1 MAALNFPNSP
11 SNGDTYSANGSTF
24 TYNGTAWEKS
34 DPGFVTLSNNTN
46 NRVIT
51 ATGASN
57 LNGEANLTFDGST
70 LNVTG
75 SLTCDGLVV
84 DGTFKQ
90 SNGTGVL
97 TIQDDNNTGNANV
110 NYVEGTDSANNQKW
124 YIGHANTG
132 NQDLYINNA
141 AGGQI
146 RFRSS
151 NADRIIMQAAGHFV
165 PQTNNSIDL
174 GSSSNRWRNLYIND
188 LQLSNEARKDG
199 GGNDVDGTWG
209 NYTIQ
214 EGETNLYLINN
225 RNGKKYKFN
234 LTEVD

>member
-34 DPGFVTLSNNTN
+34 DPGFVTVSNNTN
-46 NRVIT
+46 NRVVT
-51 ATGASN
+51 ATGGSN

-70 LNVTG
+70 LDVTG
-75 SLTCDGLVV
+75 EVQCTSLDV
-84 DGTFKQ
+84 
-90 SNGTGVL
+90 NGTANISGTTVFQGDVGIGNTTPGNSFDNGKSLALGDNDTGIRQNGDGVL
-97 TIQDDNNTGNANV
+97 ELWSNNAQCFRVNNTGNLS
-110 NYVEGTDSANNQKW
+110 YKTLSP
-124 YIGHANTG
+124 
-132 NQDLYINNA
+132 
-141 AGGQI
+141 
-146 RFRSS
+146 SS
-151 NADRIIMQAAGHFV
+151 N
-165 PQTNNSIDL
+165 NSLDL
-174 GSSSNRWRNLYIND
+174 GTTSLRWRNLYIND
-188 LQLSNEARKDG
+188 LQLSNEARKDE